1 MIAFYCLVALIL
13 KPGGSYD
20 YTDPFRDLPM
30 KPINL
35 TRRGRSSQSKTNI
48 FIRFDISP
56 LNSSYG
62 NPSTCYDGSGS
73 VVYENYTY
81 TCAGNY
87 LTEAEKSTV
96 SSTLT
101 NVASYL
107 NRLLLVDRIGSDT
120 KFSASELDSKDFKF
134 NDVTIGAKEDLVIK
148 VYSVPHDKTSSRLAA
163 AAPLRFITDVA
174 RPILGYMILNPR
186 AVPAK
191 DANNYFFWIALHETL
206 HVLGVD
212 SDLYGYY
219 HPPNSTVT
227 YSSSFDVVCELQQSS
242 TITRYFLVTP
252 YAHAFAIRQY
262 GTETFSIWSQKCPSG
277 IELENLG
284 GSGTAFAHPKLA
296 MAYSDVM
303 SVLMFSL
310 VLVPRS

>member
-1 MIAFYCLVALIL
+1 
-13 KPGGSYD
+13 
-20 YTDPFRDLPM
+20 
-30 KPINL
+30 
-35 TRRGRSSQSKTNI
+35 
-48 FIRFDISP
+48 
-56 LNSSYG
+56 
-62 NPSTCYDGSGS
+62 
-73 VVYENYTY
+73 
-81 TCAGNY
+81 
-87 LTEAEKSTV
+87 
-96 SSTLT
+96 
-101 NVASYL
+101 
-107 NRLLLVDRIGSDT
+107 
-120 KFSASELDSKDFKF
+120 
-134 NDVTIGAKEDLVIK
+134 
-148 VYSVPHDKTSSRLAA
+148 
-163 AAPLRFITDVA
+163 
-174 RPILGYMILNPR
+174 MILNPR
-186 AVPAK
+186 QVPAK
-191 DANNYFFWIALHETL
+191 YANNYFFWIALHETL
-206 HVLGVD
+206 HVLGVN
-212 SDLYGYY
+212 SGLYGYY

>member
-1 MIAFYCLVALIL
+1 
-13 KPGGSYD
+13 
-20 YTDPFRDLPM
+20 
-30 KPINL
+30 
-35 TRRGRSSQSKTNI
+35 
-48 FIRFDISP
+48 
-56 LNSSYG
+56 
-62 NPSTCYDGSGS
+62 
-73 VVYENYTY
+73 
-81 TCAGNY
+81 
-87 LTEAEKSTV
+87 
-96 SSTLT
+96 
-101 NVASYL
+101 
-107 NRLLLVDRIGSDT
+107 
-120 KFSASELDSKDFKF
+120 
-134 NDVTIGAKEDLVIK
+134 
-148 VYSVPHDKTSSRLAA
+148 
-163 AAPLRFITDVA
+163 
-174 RPILGYMILNPR
+174 MILNPR
-186 AVPAK
+186 QVPAK

-252 YAHAFAIRQY
+252 YAHVFAIRQH